1 VPRESAAQGVSGGA
15 AGETALYGGGG
26 VVGFLVWPGGAVGL
40 WFFGVGVGEAVADGV
55 GPAVG
60 VEGAE
65 PVGVGTGDEATGAL
79 MVGVLNGSGCPVR
92 GPTLGSVKVS
102 TGPGGVAG

>member
-1 VPRESAAQGVSGGA
+1 MRDGA
-15 AGETALYGGGG
+15 ASETALYGGGG

-40 WFFGVGVGEAVADGV
+40 WFFGVGVCDAEADGV

-65 PVGVGTGDEATGAL
+65 LVGVGTGDEATEEL
-79 MVGVLNGSGCPVR
+79 VVGVLTGSGCPVR

-102 TGPGGVAG
+102 AGPGGVAG